1 MKPNQPK
8 TKQCN
13 LVVKTKWVKKNIRT
27 DTIIFNLVMLW
38 LFNNTPSTI
47 TNIGNSVKLGNTQ
60 KSTDQIL
67 ETAQTRSDL
76 INERVPN
83 KMREIKWRKCR
94 TSFPENG
101 ISWVE
106 PLKNEKKTEG
116 GGELIY
122 CKIVERS
129 KREKKIPDIF
139 MERFAVDQPFHS
151 EVVIVRLLPA
161 SDRSFQWKQQQQ
173 QPDNSLGA
181 LLSAFPH
188 LRPYSVFFSR
198 NGSSIT
204 SVIPHRRYPV
214 ETTLRPIMCRN
225 LQTISMEWKEKK
237 TERVAWNKNFP
248 MRSNCLRFQREIHKH
263 DRFCRIF
270 QWNREIT

>member
-116 GGELIY
+116 GGIDLLQNSGTLE
-122 CKIVERS
+122 
-129 KREKKIPDIF
+129 KRKKDTRHFHGAICCGP
-139 MERFAVDQPFHS
+139 AVP
-151 EVVIVRLLPA
+151 
-161 SDRSFQWKQQQQ
+161 
-173 QPDNSLGA
+173 LG
-181 LLSAFPH
+181 
-188 LRPYSVFFSR
+188 SR
-198 NGSSIT
+198 NR
-204 SVIPHRRYPV
+204 PF
-214 ETTLRPIMCRN
+214 TTGQRP
-225 LQTISMEWKEKK
+225 Q
-237 TERVAWNKNFP
+237 FP
-248 MRSNCLRFQREIHKH
+248 MKTTTATTGQ
-263 DRFCRIF
+263 
-270 QWNREIT
+270 